1 MQVKQ
6 IYSIANEL
14 VKQGVGQSDVELVD
28 SNTLVDW
35 GKTVLNSADDLDN
48 YVRSLPDV
56 IGKQI
61 FVNRPYTVSVPSV
74 LKDSWEYGSV
84 LEKFNC
90 EPFEAEENARWDLQ
104 DGTSYDPNI
113 FYKPVVEVK
122 FFNSK
127 NTYRIPVSFAY
138 DQVKESLLGEGEMN
152 RFFSMIQT
160 KIEDAV
166 ALRTE
171 RLTQTAI
178 NGAIAEVLTNGTAV
192 QKINL
197 LSEYNTEFADSLTA
211 DEAMHSPEF
220 IRFAIY
226 KMGIT
231 KSRLAKMSTLFNI
244 GGKQRF
250 TPEGR
255 LNTVLLDEFAKACGV
270 YLQNGNGQFKDEY
283 ISLPKADTVAYWQGS
298 GTDYSFAS
306 TSKIDVKNKAGS
318 EVAQTGILG
327 VMLDEYAVMVCNEHR
342 KTTSHY
348 NEVGDFYSNFYM
360 YDASYFCDTNENMV
374 VFYIA

>member
-1 MQVKQ
+1 MKVSQV
-6 IYSIANEL
+6 YSIANEL
-14 VKQGVGQSDVELVD
+14 VKQGVGKSEVELVD

-61 FVNRPYTVSVPSV
+61 FVNRPYKVSVPSV
-74 LKDSWEYGSV
+74 LKDSWTYGSV

-152 RFFSMIQT
+152 KFFSMIQT

-166 ALRTE
+166 SLRTE

-178 NGAIAEVLTNGTAV
+178 NGAIAEVLSNGKSV
-192 QKINL
+192 QKINPL
-197 LSEYNTEFADSLTA
+197 AEYNEAHGTSLTK
-211 DEAMHSPEF
+211 EQAMQVPDCVRY
-220 IRFAIY
+220 IIY
-226 KMGIT
+226 RMGIT
-231 KSRLAKMSTLFNI
+231 RSRLSKMSTLFNI

-250 TPEGR
+250 TPEDR
-255 LNTVLLDEFAKACGV
+255 LNTILLDEFAKAAGV
-270 YLQNGNGQFKDEY
+270 FLQNGQGQFHNEY

-298 GTDYSFAS
+298 GTDYGFSS
-306 TSKIDVKNKAGS
+306 TSKISVKNKAGS
-318 EVAQTGILG
+318 EITQDGIIG
-327 VMLDEYAVMVCNEHR
+327 VMFDENALMVCNEHK

-360 YDASYFCDTNENMV
+360 YDASYFCDTDENMV
-374 VFYIA
+374 VFYLA